1 MKRLA
6 FAAIALIALTVIIS
20 CDDTETY
27 ADQKEEEQA
36 AINSFIK
43 EQKIKVITENT
54 FKEQGYKTDTA
65 QNEYVLMKNSG
76 VYMQIVREGCGEKI
90 KQGETATVLCRFTEY
105 NLLTDSLQLSN
116 EVQAYHYLEDQM
128 TVTNTSGTFT
138 ASFISDHSLMYS
150 AYSSAAVPSGWLVP
164 FAYIK
169 IGRPETADDE
179 IAKVRLIVPHNQGH
193 IYATNGVYPC
203 YYLLLFQRG
212 K

>member
-6 FAAIALIALTVIIS
+6 FTVITLLALIAVIS
-20 CDDTETY
+20 CDNTETY
-27 ADQKEEEQA
+27 ADQKEKEQT
-36 AINSFIK
+36 AINSFISA
-43 EQKIKVITENT
+43 QKIKVITENA

-90 KQGETATVLCRFTEY
+90 KQGETTDVLCRFTEY
-105 NLLTDSLQLSN
+105 NILSDSLQLTNNIS
-116 EVQAYHYLEDQM
+116 AYHYLEDKM
-128 TVTNTSGTFT
+128 TVTNTSGTFK
-138 ASFISDHSLMYS
+138 ASFISGSSLMYS
-150 AYSSAAVPSGWLVP
+150 AYGSTAVPSGWLVP
-164 FAYIK
+164 FTYIK
-169 IGRPETADDE
+169 IGRPKTADDE

-203 YYLLLFQRG
+203 YYILLLQRG